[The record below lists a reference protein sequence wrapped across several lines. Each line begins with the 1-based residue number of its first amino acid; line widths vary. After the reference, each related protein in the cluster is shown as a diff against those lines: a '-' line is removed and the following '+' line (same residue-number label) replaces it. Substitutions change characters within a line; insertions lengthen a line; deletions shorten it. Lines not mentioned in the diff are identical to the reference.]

1 MGCATKDALSALGG
15 VFILIGGALIAFD
28 NSAISFFGY
37 LANGGSPGSI
47 VTLVGIVGM
56 IMGLI
61 VIVGGV
67 MMKSNPD
74 KSKMW
79 GAVVIVF
86 SILSWFTAVGGLIVG
101 FLLGLAGG
109 IMALRFKPSTS
120 STTPSPAPKGS

>member
-1 MGCATKDALSALGG
+1 MGCATKDALSVLGG
-15 VFILIGGALIAFD
+15 VFILIGGALVAFD

-37 LANGGSPGSI
+37 LANGGSSGTT
-47 VTLVGIVGM
+47 VTLVGIIGI

-67 MMKSNPD
+67 MMKSKPD

-79 GAVVIVF
+79 GGVVVVF
-86 SILSWFTAVGGLIVG
+86 SILSWFTAVGGLVVG

-109 IMALRFKPSTS
+109 IMAIMFKPSMAPA
-120 STTPSPAPKGS
+120 TTPPAPKGC

>member
-15 VFILIGGALIAFD
+15 VLILIGGALVAFN

-37 LANGGSPGSI
+37 LANGGSSGTT

-61 VIVGGV
+61 VIAGGV
-67 MMKSNPD
+67 MMKSKPD

-79 GAVVIVF
+79 GAVVVVF
-86 SILSWFTAVGGLIVG
+86 SILSWFTAVGGLVAGSLI
-101 FLLGLAGG
+101 GLAGG
-109 IMALRFKPSTS
+109 IMAIRFKPSAA
-120 STTPSPAPKGS
+120 STAPPASKSP

>member
-37 LANGGSPGSI
+37 LANGGTSGGI

-56 IMGLI
+56 IMGLV
-61 VIVGGV
+61 VIIGGV

-79 GAVVIVF
+79 GAVVVVF
-86 SILSWFTAVGGLIVG
+86 SVLSWFTAVGGLVVG

-109 IMALRFKPSTS
+109 IMAIRLKLSTA
-120 STTPSPAPKGS
+120 STALLSTPKGS